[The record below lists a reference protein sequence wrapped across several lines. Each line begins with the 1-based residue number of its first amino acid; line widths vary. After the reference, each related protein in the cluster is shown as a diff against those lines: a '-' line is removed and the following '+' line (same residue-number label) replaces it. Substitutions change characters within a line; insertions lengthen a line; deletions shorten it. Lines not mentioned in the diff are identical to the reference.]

1 MLKFITGRT
10 KAIYYSIKGAFH
22 LVKTEHSI
30 QTQLFISLFFVLAG
44 FYFNLSNIEWLF
56 VVLAISLVLTAESL
70 NSAIEKVA
78 DFIHPDYN
86 KKIGLIKDIAA
97 GAVFF
102 AFLFAFAVFPFNA
115 FVLDCLINFLSIL
128 RYFL

>member
-1 MLKFITGRT
+1 MLKFITGRI
-10 KAIYYSIKGAFH
+10 KAIYYSIKGAFY

-102 AFLFAFAVFPFNA
+102 AFLFALAVICVIYIPK
-115 FVLDCLINFLSIL
+115 I
-128 RYFL
+128 Y

>member
-30 QTQLFISLFFVLAG
+30 QAQLFISLFFVLAG

-78 DFIHPDYN
+78 DFKRYCCRCCFFCISFCFCSNLRNIH
-86 KKIGLIKDIAA
+86 
-97 GAVFF
+97 
-102 AFLFAFAVFPFNA
+102 
-115 FVLDCLINFLSIL
+115 S
-128 RYFL
+128 